1 MNRNVK
7 ALLVAGIPFLI
18 GLAFAAGVITT
29 GIKNQKAV
37 QTNDGKKDAVSDTKS
52 TNSGGA
58 NDDAKNIVM
67 TTCAGCHGSDLKGQV
82 GPSLYE
88 AAKKYKPEEI
98 EKILIDGK
106 RGDKGQM
113 PAGLVKGKEKEVA
126 SFIASLK
133 DQK

>member
-7 ALLVAGIPFLI
+7 ALLVAGIPFLL
-18 GLAFAAGVITT
+18 GLVFAAGVITT

-37 QTNDGKKDAVSDTKS
+37 QSNEGQKVAVSDTTNS
-52 TNSGGA
+52 NSGG
-58 NDDAKNIVM
+58 NDEIKNIVM

-88 AAKKYKPEEI
+88 AAKKYKPEDI
-98 EKILIDGK
+98 EKILKDGK
-106 RGDKGQM
+106 RGEKGQM

-126 SFIASLK
+126 AFIASLK
-133 DQK
+133 NQK

>member
-7 ALLVAGIPFLI
+7 ALLVAGIPFLL
-18 GLAFAAGVITT
+18 GLVFAAGVITT

-37 QTNDGKKDAVSDTKS
+37 QSNEGQKVAVSDTTNS
-52 TNSGGA
+52 NSGG
-58 NDDAKNIVM
+58 NDEIKNIVM

-88 AAKKYKPEEI
+88 AAKKYKPEDI
-98 EKILIDGK
+98 EKILKDGK
-106 RGDKGQM
+106 RGEKGQM

-126 SFIASLK
+126 DFIASLK
-133 DQK
+133 NQK